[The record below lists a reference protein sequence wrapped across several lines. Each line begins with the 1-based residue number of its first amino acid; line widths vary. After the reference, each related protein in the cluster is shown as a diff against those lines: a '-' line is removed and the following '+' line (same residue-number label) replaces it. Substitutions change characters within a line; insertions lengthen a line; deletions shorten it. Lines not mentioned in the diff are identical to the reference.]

1 MPSWS
6 AGYGGSIGGQFRLV
20 VEGDLVAQEE
30 DNNRSLVRYRAYMT
44 RVSGGSRAWNLY
56 GTPGNTNFNGDNPGR
71 NINYDF
77 NIGIGAR
84 FYLVNNWDKW
94 IGHDGAGNATIYLG
108 ANHNASN
115 SPYITTAA
123 TGGNWGLPGLYQGI
137 GISGVSFN
145 TITDVSFKVRVT
157 TNRTANRLELSING
171 GAWTTYYNGNFSDV
185 TVQVGSPTSQLN
197 MNTSY
202 SVRARVRRA
211 SNGNLGESG
220 TTSVVT
226 AVGGFFDIGDF

>member
-71 NINYDF
+71 SINYDF
-77 NIGIGAR
+77 NIGIGQR

-94 IGHDGAGNATIYLG
+94 VGHNASGNATIYLG

-137 GISGVSFN
+137 AVNSVSFD
-145 TITDVSFKVRVT
+145 TINDVSFKVRVT

-171 GAWTTYYNGNFSDV
+171 GAWTTYHSGNFSDI
-185 TVQVGSPTSQLN
+185 TVQVGSPTNQLMSN
-197 MNTSY
+197 STY
-202 SVRARVRRA
+202 TVQARVRRA
-211 SNGNLGESG
+211 SNGNLGTGGSSV
-220 TTSVVT
+220 TTLG
-226 AVGGFFDIGDF
+226 GGFFDIPDF